1 MNKQVVISFIYNK
14 KTKSKAGLKAFG
26 NLYFLHSIATVLPDG
41 TMVANNGY
49 FWRDSNEQNRL
60 ELINDIEAIP
70 EKDKNNP
77 LDVQFLKMVLR
88 YERGDRYGIH
98 GRVKAPF
105 PKAVF
110 NQFYATYPQEHK
122 EKE

>member
-14 KTKSKAGLKAFG
+14 KTKSKLGLKAFG

-49 FWRDSNEQNRL
+49 FWRDDNKGRRL
-60 ELINDIEAIP
+60 ELIDDIEAIP
-70 EKDKNNP
+70 ENNKNDP

-98 GRVKAPF
+98 GKVNAPF
-105 PKAVF
+105 PKAIF
-110 NQFYATYPQEHK
+110 NKYYATYPK
-122 EKE
+122 IEKE